1 MIWFL
6 LAMLSAIASA
16 SQNIFHRKIMMTENP
31 YAYAFLE
38 NIFTGILFIPAAIIA
53 WYLPREPIA
62 WALVLCSSVLWSLI
76 AVIAMHTY
84 KYTKVSL
91 RAPVNESRAFWL
103 LLFSAIILGELIT
116 MQKILGVALIFLG
129 LVYLNY
135 KKGSWGSFADRGVQL
150 TFLVA
155 IISALTA
162 VVDKKATAYWT
173 PGVYGALVY
182 IIPSIFIGAYAITQ
196 KGKDVKHI
204 IKTKHSWLIAV
215 VILGFIFYFCQLSA
229 LKLAEAS
236 VVYPVLRMSSLF
248 TVLGGII
255 FLNERSDILK
265 KIISTI
271 VVIAG
276 VALVSGYW

>member
-1 MIWFL
+1 MLWFL
-6 LAMLSAIASA
+6 LAMVSAIASA

-38 NIFTGILFIPAAIIA
+38 NIFTGLLFVPAAILA
-53 WYLPREPIA
+53 WNLPREPVA
-62 WALVLCSSVLWSLI
+62 WALAVCSSILWSLI

-91 RAPVNESRAFWL
+91 RAPISESRSLWL
-103 LLFSAIILGELIT
+103 LIFSAIILGEFIT
-116 MQKILGVALIFLG
+116 MQKIFGVILIFIG

-150 TFLVA
+150 TLLVA

-162 VVDKKATAYWT
+162 VVDKKATAYFS
-173 PGVYGALVY
+173 PGVYGMIVYLLPAL
-182 IIPSIFIGAYAITQ
+182 FIGTYAVTK
-196 KGKDVKHI
+196 KGKDVQHI
-204 IKTKHSWLIAV
+204 IETKQLWLVAV
-215 VILGFIFYFCQLSA
+215 VILGFVFYFCQLSA
-229 LKLAEAS
+229 LKLADAS

-255 FLNERSDILK
+255 FLNERQDIIK

-271 VVIAG
+271 IVIAG
-276 VALVSGYW
+276 VLLVSGFF